1 MNYIDAGAQAL
12 LSRKIGSQL
21 GGAVDGPRA
30 KARRNAP
37 LILIPSG
44 AYHLHVTSCLC
55 AKYIRR
61 KFGLMFLLEI
71 SGVEREYLWE
81 EKFGITLLLI
91 KSIKDKDKDLYLNCE
106 IINLLR
112 D

>member
-1 MNYIDAGAQAL
+1 
-12 LSRKIGSQL
+12 
-21 GGAVDGPRA
+21 
-30 KARRNAP
+30 
-37 LILIPSG
+37 
-44 AYHLHVTSCLC
+44 
-55 AKYIRR
+55 
-61 KFGLMFLLEI
+61 MFLLEI